1 MSQLFFKN
9 YPAAISQTWKAHF
22 TVTVNAHCATTHN
35 SNGKGQRSRSHKA
48 EDRFGG
54 LVEALFST
62 PLGRAAFL
70 VDRGTAHKTY
80 QHAAHSAVET
90 CYHREAMHCSCS
102 VITTEAPCIALQST
116 YASLLLLLS
125 QHIEAWATELSQL
138 RTPAGMTIQRILL
151 PTIDTSRLTGSAV
164 SYAYREL

>member
-54 LVEALFST
+54 LVEALFLT
-62 PLGRAAFL
+62 PLGRAAFV
-70 VDRGTAHKTY
+70 VDRGTACTGP
-80 QHAAHSAVET
+80 QDIPACCT
-90 CYHREAMHCSCS
+90 QCSGD
-102 VITTEAPCIALQST
+102 V
-116 YASLLLLLS
+116 LS
-125 QHIEAWATELSQL
+125 
-138 RTPAGMTIQRILL
+138 
-151 PTIDTSRLTGSAV
+151 
-164 SYAYREL
+164 